1 MSKSR
6 PVCPS
11 LLSLLKLALISFLI
25 SFGSLSWSDMIRH
38 VPIRLMQE
46 QVVHVPKVIQQ
57 ERISHQHVEQVVE
70 VHVPMTQEHHVGPKQ
85 NQKRGLKYLNPSR
98 KKGQLL
104 GRFHVGSLNFTLQYF
119 FMLFQL
125 IRLSLFHIR

>member
-1 MSKSR
+1 
-6 PVCPS
+6 
-11 LLSLLKLALISFLI
+11 
-25 SFGSLSWSDMIRH
+25 
-38 VPIRLMQE
+38 MQE

-125 IRLSLFHIR
+125 IRLSLFHIL